1 MRAAF
6 IFHLLVIFRWWS
18 TLLVFLLLGFL
29 AGKPAIAMNSW
40 CAEPVFGVSN
50 ISIDQRAETAS
61 IARDIGVRKA
71 AEQAFSTVLDRILL
85 TNDAR
90 LKFMTLH
97 DLDDFS
103 DFIHIVEENN
113 LDQRY
118 ITTLDFCF
126 DAARLR
132 QAMITAQ
139 LSWSELQS
147 PPILVIPIWNGPD
160 GTRAWQ
166 RDNQW
171 IAGWWDAVA
180 VYDGLLSFR
189 QLERNLINERQFR
202 GEDLVLP
209 NPAKLRN
216 AASLVGAEQVLLVLA
231 SLDYEGSR
239 PLVTITARLYDKTGE
254 MITDIL
260 YGHQKTLEN
269 FTVNDLDIMRRKII
283 RRMDES
289 WQMAN
294 MIDGRENGY
303 MTVFLPVTS
312 LKEWAK
318 RLNALDEIAV
328 IQSYDIITLDTRGG
342 QLYLRLAGS
351 QEALQNALSAH
362 HLQLFDDGDRQLISD
377 KLKNGQNPLP
387 SYQ

>member
-1 MRAAF
+1 M
-6 IFHLLVIFRWWS
+6 
-18 TLLVFLLLGFL
+18 
-29 AGKPAIAMNSW
+29 AINSW

-85 TNDAR
+85 TNDAQH
-90 LKFMTLH
+90 KFMSLH

-103 DFIHIVEENN
+103 DFTHIVEEKN

-118 ITTLDFCF
+118 IATLDFCF

-147 PPILVIPIWNGPD
+147 PPVLVIPIWSGPD
-160 GTRAWQ
+160 GARAWQ
-166 RDNQW
+166 KDNQW
-171 IAGWWDAVA
+171 IAGWRDAVA
-180 VYDGLLSFR
+180 AYDGLLSFR
-189 QLERNLINERQFR
+189 QLDHNLINERQFR
-202 GEDLVLP
+202 GEDLLLA
-209 NPAKLRN
+209 NPAKLKH
-216 AASLVGAEQVLLVLA
+216 AASLVRAEQVMLVAA
-231 SLDYEGSR
+231 SLDYEGSK
-239 PLVTITARLYDKTGE
+239 PLVTITARLFDKVGQ

-260 YGHQKTLEN
+260 YGDQKTLEN

-283 RRMDES
+283 ERMDES

-294 MIDGRENGY
+294 LIDDREIGY
-303 MTVFLPVTS
+303 LTVFLPVTS

-318 RLNALDEIAV
+318 RLSALDEIAV
-328 IQSYDIITLDTRGG
+328 IQSYDIITLNTRGG

-351 QEALQNALSAH
+351 KEALQNALSAH
-362 HLQLFDDGDRQLISD
+362 RLQLVDYGDQQLISA
-377 KLKNGQNPLP
+377 KPENG
-387 SYQ
+387 

>member
-6 IFHLLVIFRWWS
+6 IFHFLAIFRWQGR
-18 TLLVFLLLGFL
+18 LLAFFLLGFL
-29 AGKPAIAMNSW
+29 LGKPVMAMNSW
-40 CAEPVFGVSN
+40 CAEPVFGVSH
-50 ISIDQRAETAS
+50 ISVDQRAETAS

-71 AEQAFSTVLDRILL
+71 AERAFSTVLDRILL

-90 LKFMTLH
+90 HKFMTSH

-118 ITTLDFCF
+118 IATLDFCF

-139 LSWSELQS
+139 LSWSELRS
-147 PPILVIPIWNGPD
+147 PPVLVIPVWSGPD
-160 GTRAWQ
+160 GARAWQ

-180 VYDGLLSFR
+180 AYDGLLSFR

-202 GEDLVLP
+202 GEDLVLA

-216 AASLVGAEQVLLVLA
+216 AASLVRAEQVLLVTA
-231 SLDYEGSR
+231 SLDYEGSK
-239 PLVTITARLYDKTGE
+239 PLVTITARLFDKTGQ
-254 MITDIL
+254 MVSDIL
-260 YGHQKTLEN
+260 SGDQKTLEN
-269 FTVNDLDIMRRKII
+269 FTVSDLDIMRQKII
-283 RRMDES
+283 ESMDKS

-294 MIDGRENGY
+294 LIDDSETGY
-303 MTVFLPVTS
+303 ITVFLPVKS

-318 RLNALDEIAV
+318 RLTTLDEIAV

-351 QEALQNALSAH
+351 QKALQNALSAH
-362 HLQLFDDGDRQLISD
+362 RLQLVEHGDRQLISA
-377 KLKNGQNPLP
+377 KPEN
-387 SYQ
+387 S

>member
-6 IFHLLVIFRWWS
+6 IFHLLAIFRWQNRV
-18 TLLVFLLLGFL
+18 LVALLLGVL
-29 AGKPAIAMNSW
+29 AGKPVMAMNSW

-71 AEQAFSTVLDRILL
+71 AEQAFSTVLDRILI
-85 TNDAR
+85 TNDAQH
-90 LKFMTLH
+90 KFMSLH

-103 DFIHIVEENN
+103 DFTHIVEENN

-118 ITTLDFCF
+118 IATLDFCF

-132 QAMITAQ
+132 QAMIKAQ

-147 PPILVIPIWNGPD
+147 PPVLVIPIWSGPD
-160 GTRAWQ
+160 GSRAWQ
-166 RDNQW
+166 RDNKW
-171 IAGWWDAVA
+171 IAGWWNAVA
-180 VYDGLLSFR
+180 TYDGLLSLR

-202 GEDLVLP
+202 GEDLILA
-209 NPAKLRN
+209 NPATLRQ
-216 AASLVGAEQVLLVLA
+216 AASLVYAEQVLLVAA
-231 SLDYEGSR
+231 SLDYEGSK
-239 PLVTITARLYDKTGE
+239 PVVSITARLFDKTGQ

-260 YGHQKTLEN
+260 YGDQKTLEN
-269 FTVNDLDIMRRKII
+269 FTVNDLEIMRQRII
-283 RRMDES
+283 DRMDES

-294 MIDGRENGY
+294 LIDDSEVGY
-303 MTVFLPVTS
+303 ISVFLPVTS

-318 RLNALDEIAV
+318 RLTALDEIAV
-328 IQSYDIITLDTRGG
+328 IQSYDIIRLDTRGG
-342 QLYLRLAGS
+342 HLNLRLAGS

-362 HLQLFDDGDRQLISD
+362 RLQLVNEGDKRLISA
-377 KLKNGQNPLP
+377 KPENG
-387 SYQ
+387 

>member
-6 IFHLLVIFRWWS
+6 IFHFLAIFCRNSRLLA
-18 TLLVFLLLGFL
+18 FLLLGSL
-29 AGKPAIAMNSW
+29 AVKPAMAMNSW

-71 AEQAFSTVLDRILL
+71 AEHAFSTVLDRILL
-85 TNDAR
+85 TNEAR
-90 LKFMTLH
+90 QKFMASH

-118 ITTLDFCF
+118 IAILDFCF

-132 QAMITAQ
+132 QAMIAAQ

-147 PPILVIPIWNGPD
+147 PPVLVIPIWSGPD
-160 GTRAWQ
+160 GARAWQ

-171 IAGWWDAVA
+171 IAGWWNAVA
-180 VYDGLLSFR
+180 AYDGLLSFR
-189 QLERNLINERQFR
+189 QLEHNLINERQFL
-202 GEDLVLP
+202 GEDLVIA
-209 NPAKLRN
+209 NPAKIKN
-216 AASLVGAEQVLLVLA
+216 AASLVSAEQVLLVAA
-231 SLDYEGSR
+231 SLDYEGSK
-239 PLVTITARLYDKTGE
+239 PLVTITARLFDKTGE
-254 MITDIL
+254 MISDIL
-260 YGHQKTLEN
+260 HGDQNTLKN
-269 FTVNDLDIMRRKII
+269 FTVSDFHIMRQKII
-283 RRMDES
+283 EKMNES
-289 WQMAN
+289 WQRAN
-294 MIDGRENGY
+294 LIDNSESDHI
-303 MTVFLPVTS
+303 TVFLPVTS

-318 RLNALDEIAV
+318 RLTALDEIAV
-328 IQSYDIITLDTRGG
+328 IQSYEIITLDTRGG

-362 HLQLFDDGDRQLISD
+362 RLQLVDHGGRQLISA
-377 KLKNGQNPLP
+377 KPENG
-387 SYQ
+387 

>member
-6 IFHLLVIFRWWS
+6 IFHFLAIFCWRGRLLA
-18 TLLVFLLLGFL
+18 FLLFGFL
-29 AGKPAIAMNSW
+29 AVKPAMAINSW

-71 AEQAFSTVLDRILL
+71 AEQAFSTVLGRILL
-85 TNDAR
+85 TNDAQH
-90 LKFMTLH
+90 KFMSLH

-118 ITTLDFCF
+118 IATLDFCF

-147 PPILVIPIWNGPD
+147 PPILVIPVWSGPD
-160 GTRAWQ
+160 GARAWQ

-180 VYDGLLSFR
+180 AYDGLLSFR

-202 GEDLVLP
+202 GEDLVLA

-216 AASLVGAEQVLLVLA
+216 AASLVRAEQVLLVAA
-231 SLDYEGSR
+231 SLDYEGSK
-239 PLVTITARLYDKTGE
+239 PLVTITARLFDKTGQ
-254 MITDIL
+254 MISDIL
-260 YGHQKTLEN
+260 YGDQKTLEN

-283 RRMDES
+283 ERMDES

-294 MIDGRENGY
+294 LIDDSETGHI
-303 MTVFLPVTS
+303 TVFLPVKS

-318 RLNALDEIAV
+318 RLTALDEIAV

-351 QEALQNALSAH
+351 QKALQNALSAH
-362 HLQLFDDGDRQLISD
+362 RLQLVEHGDRQLISA
-377 KLKNGQNPLP
+377 KPEN
-387 SYQ
+387 S

>member
-1 MRAAF
+1 M
-6 IFHLLVIFRWWS
+6 
-18 TLLVFLLLGFL
+18 
-29 AGKPAIAMNSW
+29 AMNSW
-40 CAEPVFGVSN
+40 CTEAVFGVSN
-50 ISIDQRAETAS
+50 ISVDQRAETAS

-71 AEQAFSTVLDRILL
+71 AERAFSTVLDRILL
-85 TNDAR
+85 TSETR
-90 LKFMTLH
+90 QKFMSLH

-118 ITTLDFCF
+118 IATLDFCF

-139 LSWSELQS
+139 LSWSELRS
-147 PPILVIPIWNGPD
+147 PPILVVPIWNGPD
-160 GTRAWQ
+160 GARAWQ

-180 VYDGLLSFR
+180 KYDGLLSFR

-202 GEDLVLP
+202 GEDLVLA
-209 NPAKLRN
+209 NPAKLKN
-216 AASLVGAEQVLLVLA
+216 AASLVRAEQVLLVTA
-231 SLDYEGSR
+231 SLDYLGSK
-239 PLVTITARLYDKTGE
+239 PLVTITAKLFDKTGQ

-260 YGHQKTLEN
+260 YGDVKTLEN
-269 FTVNDLDIMRRKII
+269 FTLNDLEIMRQKII
-283 RRMDES
+283 EKMDES

-294 MIDGRENGY
+294 LIDESETGY
-303 MTVFLPVTS
+303 ITVFLPVKS

-318 RLNALDEIAV
+318 RLTALDEIAV
-328 IQSYDIITLDTRGG
+328 IQSYDIITLNTRGG

-362 HLQLFDDGDRQLISD
+362 RLQLIDQGGQHLISA
-377 KLKNGQNPLP
+377 KPENG
-387 SYQ
+387 

>member
-6 IFHLLVIFRWWS
+6 IFHFLTIFRYQGRVLVYFLLVVLS
-18 TLLVFLLLGFL
+18 
-29 AGKPAIAMNSW
+29 GKSAMAMNSW

-71 AEQAFSTVLDRILL
+71 AEQAFSILLDRIIL

-90 LKFMTLH
+90 LKFMALH

-113 LDQRY
+113 LDKRY
-118 ITTLDFCF
+118 IATLDFCF

-132 QAMITAQ
+132 QAMIRAQ
-139 LSWSELQS
+139 LTWSELQS
-147 PPILVIPIWNGPD
+147 PPVLVIPIWSGPD
-160 GTRAWQ
+160 GARAWQ

-180 VYDGLLSFR
+180 NYTGLLSFR
-189 QLERNLINERQFR
+189 RLERNLINERQFR
-202 GEDLVLP
+202 GEDLVLA
-209 NPAKLRN
+209 NPTKLRN
-216 AASLVGAEQVLLVLA
+216 AASLVHAEQVLLVLA
-231 SLDYEGSR
+231 SLDYEGSK
-239 PLVTITARLYDKTGE
+239 PLVTITARLFDKSGQ

-260 YGHQKTLEN
+260 YGDQKTLQN

-283 RRMDES
+283 ERMDES
-289 WQMAN
+289 WQKAN
-294 MIDGRENGY
+294 LIDESESGY
-303 MTVFLPVTS
+303 ITVFLPIKS

-318 RLNALDEIAV
+318 RLTALDEIAV
-328 IQSYDIITLDTRGG
+328 IQSYDIITLDNQGG
-342 QLYLRLAGS
+342 QLNLRLAGS
-351 QEALQNALSAH
+351 QEALKNALSAH
-362 HLQLFDDGDRQLISD
+362 RLQLVDHGDQKLISA
-377 KLKNGQNPLP
+377 KPENG
-387 SYQ
+387 

>member
-6 IFHLLVIFRWWS
+6 IFHFLTIFRYQGRVLVYFLLVVLS
-18 TLLVFLLLGFL
+18 
-29 AGKPAIAMNSW
+29 GKSAMAMNSW

-71 AEQAFSTVLDRILL
+71 AEQAFSILLDRIIL

-90 LKFMTLH
+90 RKFMTLH

-113 LDQRY
+113 LDKRY
-118 ITTLDFCF
+118 IATLDFCF

-132 QAMITAQ
+132 QAMIRAQ
-139 LSWSELQS
+139 LTWSELQS
-147 PPILVIPIWNGPD
+147 PPVLVIPIWSGPD
-160 GTRAWQ
+160 GARAWQ

-180 VYDGLLSFR
+180 NYTGLLSFR
-189 QLERNLINERQFR
+189 RLERNLINERQFR
-202 GEDLVLP
+202 GEDLVLAT
-209 NPAKLRN
+209 PAKLRN
-216 AASLVGAEQVLLVLA
+216 AASLVRAEQVLLVLA
-231 SLDYEGSR
+231 SLDYEGSK
-239 PLVTITARLYDKTGE
+239 PLVTITARLFDKSGQ

-260 YGHQKTLEN
+260 YGDQKTLQN

-283 RRMDES
+283 ERMDES
-289 WQMAN
+289 WQKAN
-294 MIDGRENGY
+294 LIDESESGY
-303 MTVFLPVTS
+303 ITVFLPIRS

-318 RLNALDEIAV
+318 RLTALDEIAV
-328 IQSYDIITLDTRGG
+328 IQSYDIITLDNQGG
-342 QLYLRLAGS
+342 QLNLRLAGS
-351 QEALQNALSAH
+351 QEALKNALSAH
-362 HLQLFDDGDRQLISD
+362 RLQLVDHGDQQLISA
-377 KLKNGQNPLP
+377 KPENG
-387 SYQ
+387 

>member
-6 IFHLLVIFRWWS
+6 IFYFRVIFCWRGR
-18 TLLVFLLLGFL
+18 LLAFLLLGFL
-29 AGKPAIAMNSW
+29 AEKPAMAMNSW
-40 CAEPVFGVSN
+40 CAEPVFGGSN

-90 LKFMTLH
+90 LKFLTLH
-97 DLDDFS
+97 DPDDFS

-113 LDQRY
+113 LDRRY
-118 ITTLDFCF
+118 IATLDFCF

-147 PPILVIPIWNGPD
+147 PPVLVIPIWNGTD
-160 GTRAWQ
+160 GSRAWQ

-180 VYDGLLSFR
+180 AYDGLLSFR

-202 GEDLVLP
+202 GEDLVLA

-216 AASLVGAEQVLLVLA
+216 AASLVRAEQVL
-231 SLDYEGSR
+231 
-239 PLVTITARLYDKTGE
+239 
-254 MITDIL
+254 
-260 YGHQKTLEN
+260 
-269 FTVNDLDIMRRKII
+269 
-283 RRMDES
+283 
-289 WQMAN
+289 
-294 MIDGRENGY
+294 
-303 MTVFLPVTS
+303 
-312 LKEWAK
+312 
-318 RLNALDEIAV
+318 
-328 IQSYDIITLDTRGG
+328 
-342 QLYLRLAGS
+342 
-351 QEALQNALSAH
+351 
-362 HLQLFDDGDRQLISD
+362 
-377 KLKNGQNPLP
+377 
-387 SYQ
+387 

>member
-6 IFHLLVIFRWWS
+6 IFHFLTIFRYQGRVLVYFLLVVLS
-18 TLLVFLLLGFL
+18 
-29 AGKPAIAMNSW
+29 GKSAMAMNSW

-71 AEQAFSTVLDRILL
+71 AEQAFSILLDRIIL

-90 LKFMTLH
+90 LKFMALH

-113 LDQRY
+113 LDKRY
-118 ITTLDFCF
+118 IATLDFCF

-132 QAMITAQ
+132 QAMIRAQ
-139 LSWSELQS
+139 LTWSELQS
-147 PPILVIPIWNGPD
+147 PPVLVIPIWSGPD
-160 GTRAWQ
+160 GARAWQ

-180 VYDGLLSFR
+180 NYTGLLSFR
-189 QLERNLINERQFR
+189 RLERNLINERQFR
-202 GEDLVLP
+202 GEDLVLAT
-209 NPAKLRN
+209 PAKLRN
-216 AASLVGAEQVLLVLA
+216 AASLVRAEQVLLVLA
-231 SLDYEGSR
+231 SLDYEGSK
-239 PLVTITARLYDKTGE
+239 PLVTITARLFDKSGQ

-260 YGHQKTLEN
+260 YGDQKTLQN

-283 RRMDES
+283 ERMDES
-289 WQMAN
+289 WQKAN
-294 MIDGRENGY
+294 LIDESESGY
-303 MTVFLPVTS
+303 ITVFLPIKS

-318 RLNALDEIAV
+318 RLTALDEIAV
-328 IQSYDIITLDTRGG
+328 IQSYDIITLDNQGG
-342 QLYLRLAGS
+342 QLNLRLAGS
-351 QEALQNALSAH
+351 QEALKNALSAH
-362 HLQLFDDGDRQLISD
+362 RLQLVDHGDQQLISA
-377 KLKNGQNPLP
+377 KPEN
-387 SYQ
+387 S

>member
-6 IFHLLVIFRWWS
+6 IFHFRIIFRLRGR
-18 TLLVFLLLGFL
+18 LLAFLLLGFL
-29 AGKPAIAMNSW
+29 SEKPAMAMNSW
-40 CAEPVFGVSN
+40 CTEPVFGVSN

-71 AEQAFSTVLDRILL
+71 AEQAFSTVLNRVLL

-103 DFIHIVEENN
+103 DFVRIVEENN
-113 LDQRY
+113 LDRRY
-118 ITTLDFCF
+118 IATLDFCF

-132 QAMITAQ
+132 RAMITAQ

-160 GTRAWQ
+160 GARAWQ
-166 RDNQW
+166 KDNQW

-180 VYDGLLSFR
+180 AYDGLLSFR

-202 GEDLVLP
+202 GEDLILA

-216 AASLVGAEQVLLVLA
+216 AASLVRAEQVLLVIA
-231 SLDYEGSR
+231 SLDYEGAK
-239 PLVTITARLYDKTGE
+239 PLVTITARLYNKTGE

-260 YGHQKTLEN
+260 FSDQKTLEN

-283 RRMDES
+283 DKMDES

-294 MIDGRENGY
+294 LINDSETDY
-303 MTVFLPVTS
+303 ITVFLPVTS
-312 LKEWAK
+312 LKEWTK
-318 RLNALDEIAV
+318 RLSALDEIAM
-328 IQSYDIITLDTRGG
+328 IQSYDIITLNTWGG

-351 QEALQNALSAH
+351 RKALQNALSAH
-362 HLQLFDDGDRQLISD
+362 RLQLVDDGDRQLINAKD
-377 KLKNGQNPLP
+377 PLP
-387 SYQ
+387 AYQ